1 MLGLE
6 LGADD
11 YVTKPFSITELLAR
25 VRAVLR
31 RTGQQKPT
39 ADAIR
44 IGDIEIDFK
53 LHQARRGKTR
63 IEFTAREFDLLRYFV
78 QHTGQVVTREQIL
91 NEVWGYEE
99 FPTTRTIDNFV
110 AKLRQKIERAPHA
123 PSTSSRFTA
132 PATSSSA
139 PEASPSRTVEKTSP
153 TTKPPTPLCA
163 SLFLLFFLCCFVGG
177 EVERRRAATENRTPR
192 GPKPITMG
200 FPLSQFSRYAGHRV
214 LATTTSMFRMWNV
227 VRDEVIPARSTSAT
241 CCRRLIQALIFITPS
256 KSIPPP

>member
-1 MLGLE
+1 MKRILVIEDEPQMLLGLRDNLELEGYEVQTAADGDEGLGKASSFNPDLVILDVMLPKRNGFDVCRELRARSATLPIVMLTARSAETDKVLGLE

-31 RTGQQKPT
+31 RAGPQKPSGSN
-39 ADAIR
+39 DIVR

-53 LHQARRGKTR
+53 LHQARRARQR

-123 PSTSSRFTA
+123 PEHILTIHGSGY
-132 PATSSSA
+132 
-139 PEASPSRTVEKTSP
+139 K
-153 TTKPPTPLCA
+153 
-163 SLFLLFFLCCFVGG
+163 FVG
-177 EVERRRAATENRTPR
+177 
-192 GPKPITMG
+192 
-200 FPLSQFSRYAGHRV
+200 
-214 LATTTSMFRMWNV
+214 
-227 VRDEVIPARSTSAT
+227 
-241 CCRRLIQALIFITPS
+241 
-256 KSIPPP
+256 

>member
-1 MLGLE
+1 MTRILVIEDEPQMLLGLRDNLELEGYEVVTAADGDEGLAKVIATAPDLVILDITLPRKNGFEVCRELRARANPTPVVMLTARSQETEKVLGLE

-31 RTGQQKPT
+31 RTTSHKPSPV
-39 ADAIR
+39 DMVR

-78 QHTGQVVTREQIL
+78 QHIGQVVTREQIL

-110 AKLRQKIERAPHA
+110 AKLRQKIEKSPHA
-123 PSTSSRFTA
+123 PEHILTIHGSGY
-132 PATSSSA
+132 
-139 PEASPSRTVEKTSP
+139 K
-153 TTKPPTPLCA
+153 
-163 SLFLLFFLCCFVGG
+163 FVG
-177 EVERRRAATENRTPR
+177 
-192 GPKPITMG
+192 
-200 FPLSQFSRYAGHRV
+200 
-214 LATTTSMFRMWNV
+214 
-227 VRDEVIPARSTSAT
+227 
-241 CCRRLIQALIFITPS
+241 
-256 KSIPPP
+256 

>member
-1 MLGLE
+1 MKRILVIEDEPQMLLGLRDNLELEGYEVQTAADGDEGLARAASFAPDLVILDIMLPKKNGFDVCRELRARSNTTPIVMLTARSAETDKVLGLE

-31 RTGQQKPT
+31 RTGSQKT
-39 ADAIR
+39 ASLTDTVR

-63 IEFTAREFDLLRYFV
+63 IDFTAREFDLLRYFV
-78 QHTGQVVTREQIL
+78 HHTGQVVTREQIL

-123 PSTSSRFTA
+123 PEHILTIHGSGY
-132 PATSSSA
+132 
-139 PEASPSRTVEKTSP
+139 K
-153 TTKPPTPLCA
+153 
-163 SLFLLFFLCCFVGG
+163 FVG
-177 EVERRRAATENRTPR
+177 
-192 GPKPITMG
+192 
-200 FPLSQFSRYAGHRV
+200 
-214 LATTTSMFRMWNV
+214 
-227 VRDEVIPARSTSAT
+227 
-241 CCRRLIQALIFITPS
+241 
-256 KSIPPP
+256 

>member
-1 MLGLE
+1 MKRILVIEDEPQMLLGLRDNLELEGYEVQTAADGDEGLNKAGTFNPDLVIVDVMLPKKNGFDVCRELRSRSSTLPIVMLTARSAETDKVLGLE

-31 RTGQQKPT
+31 RAGTQKPT
-39 ADAIR
+39 GSADVVR

-53 LHQARRGKTR
+53 LHQARRARQR

-110 AKLRQKIERAPHA
+110 AKLRQKIERAPHE
-123 PSTSSRFTA
+123 
-132 PATSSSA
+132 
-139 PEASPSRTVEKTSP
+139 PEHILTIHGSGYK
-153 TTKPPTPLCA
+153 
-163 SLFLLFFLCCFVGG
+163 FVG
-177 EVERRRAATENRTPR
+177 
-192 GPKPITMG
+192 
-200 FPLSQFSRYAGHRV
+200 
-214 LATTTSMFRMWNV
+214 
-227 VRDEVIPARSTSAT
+227 
-241 CCRRLIQALIFITPS
+241 
-256 KSIPPP
+256 